1 MVGHRQI
8 FDINFNLKKNP
19 KILSSL
25 ALTRLST
32 RYLKT
37 SLVNIVMALGP
48 AIFSAR
54 QPSTMPTFRSRFSA
68 RTLDAELDEVIPRL
82 S

>member
-1 MVGHRQI
+1 MVKVG
-8 FDINFNLKKNP
+8 FDHLM
-19 KILSSL
+19 

-37 SLVNIVMALGP
+37 SLVKIVMALGP

-54 QPSTMPTFRSRFSA
+54 QPSTIPTFRSRFSA
-68 RTLDAELDEVIPRL
+68 RTLDAELGEEDVIPRL